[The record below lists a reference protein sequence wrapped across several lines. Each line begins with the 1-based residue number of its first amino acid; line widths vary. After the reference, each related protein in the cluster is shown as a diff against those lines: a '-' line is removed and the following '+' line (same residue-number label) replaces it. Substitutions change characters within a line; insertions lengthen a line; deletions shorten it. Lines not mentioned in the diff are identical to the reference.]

1 MKKNLLTLIVVFVA
15 LLPAGYLLLVWP
27 SLPQTVPVHF
37 GLDMKPDRLGNKAE
51 LWLTTGVLAA
61 VSVFVY
67 FLLTNLH
74 RFDLKRKDAAQSAT
88 FKKLATGLVVFLAAL
103 NFLLVASAKN
113 SGNVQSL
120 LLPLVGLLFAFI
132 GNYMNNI
139 KPNYFAGLRVPWT
152 LNNDENWRRTHQL
165 GGKLWFA
172 GGMLIAVVCLF
183 LQAPASF
190 IFFICITVIMVL
202 VPVVYSYQLFKKG
215 F

>member
-165 GGKLWFA
+165 GGK
-172 GGMLIAVVCLF
+172 
-183 LQAPASF
+183 
-190 IFFICITVIMVL
+190 
-202 VPVVYSYQLFKKG
+202 
-215 F
+215 